1 MILTATSAL
10 PAGAPGQARIGSAD
24 SPSIR
29 DLVLL
34 AAQVADDKKAIDPV
48 ILDVGEAL
56 SITEAFVIA
65 SAPNRRQVSMIADEI
80 EAAVKAAGGTGPI
93 SVEGL
98 SEASWVLLDFGA
110 FVVHVFLDETRTF
123 YDLER
128 LWREVPRIAWAPL
141 HRPDSGHNSSNVDGT
156 DQQPEGVDR

>member
-1 MILTATSAL
+1 MTLAATSAL

-110 FVVHVFLDETRTF
+110 FVVHVFLDETRRF

-141 HRPDSGHNSSNVDGT
+141 HRPDSGHNPSNVDGT

>member
-1 MILTATSAL
+1 MTLAATSAL
-10 PAGAPGQARIGSAD
+10 PAGSPGRASIGSAD

-48 ILDVGEAL
+48 ILDVGDAL

-80 EAAVKAAGGTGPI
+80 EAAVKAAGGAGPI

-110 FVVHVFLDETRTF
+110 FVVHVFLDETRRF

-128 LWREVPRIAWAPL
+128 LWREVPRIAWTPL
-141 HRPDSGHNSSNVDGT
+141 LRPDAVHGSSDTDET